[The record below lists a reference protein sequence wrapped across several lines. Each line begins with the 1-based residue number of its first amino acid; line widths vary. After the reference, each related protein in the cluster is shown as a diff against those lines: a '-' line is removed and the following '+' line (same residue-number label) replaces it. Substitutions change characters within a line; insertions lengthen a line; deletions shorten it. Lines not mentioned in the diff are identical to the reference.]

1 MRLPGARIADP
12 LLRRGVRMLWS
23 LAFIAAG
30 VYLGLGALLFITQ
43 SRLVFLPQRE
53 FDALPSDYGLEAA
66 EAMVAAADGVRIHL
80 WLLRTTAAPAR
91 GTVLFCHGNAG
102 NISHRLDTARIFL
115 DLGLDVLL
123 FDYRGYGRSEGRPSE
138 KGIHLDTA
146 AAWDWLTRERG
157 VPPAEVVVAGRSLGG
172 APAARLAATAAP
184 PPRALILESV
194 FSSIPDMAAA
204 HYPVYPPWLSRI
216 ALPTARFVRD
226 VHVPL
231 LVIHSRDDEIVPI
244 RLGEKV
250 FAAANEPKAFRELR
264 GDHNHCYFLDEPAY
278 RRILAE
284 FLASPE
290 TAPPRGE
297 IPPRRDNSGT
307 GD

>member
-1 MRLPGARIADP
+1 MGNAWERIVMRLPGSRIADP

-23 LAFIAAG
+23 LLFIAVG
-30 VYLGLGALLFITQ
+30 VYLGLGLLLFLTQ
-43 SRLVFLPQRE
+43 ARLIFLPQRE
-53 FDALPSDYGLEAA
+53 FDALPSDYGMAVE

-80 WLLRTTAAPAR
+80 WFLPAARPR

-115 DLGLDVLL
+115 DLDMNVLL

-138 KGIHLDTA
+138 PGIHLDTA

-157 VPPAEVVVAGRSLGG
+157 VNPAEVVVVGRSLGG
-172 APAARLAATAAP
+172 APATRLAGSADP

-216 ALPTARFVRD
+216 VLPTARLVRD

-231 LVIHSRDDEIVPI
+231 LAIHSREDEIVPF

-250 FAAANEPKAFRELR
+250 FAAANTPKTFRELR

-284 FLASPE
+284 FLASLDQGK
-290 TAPPRGE
+290 APAP
-297 IPPRRDNSGT
+297 
-307 GD
+307 